1 MKATFPLV
9 PGSVLGLMGGGQLG
23 KMFAQAAT
31 RMGYHVACLERAQC
45 PAFDVSRHP
54 ILARSYED
62 PKALAEMKSL
72 VAAVTT
78 EFENVPA
85 AALETLS
92 EGPDGCFTAPQ
103 PDAVRISQDRWR
115 EKEFLSK
122 VAQVPTAP
130 YCHILTTEDALN
142 APKDLFPGVLKTAE
156 GGYDGKGQAVV
167 KTPTDATEAFAR
179 MGGVPCILEKM
190 LDLAL
195 EVSVIVCRN
204 RQGQSVTFPVF
215 ENHHRDGILAETVF
229 PARIPQK
236 LHDEAR
242 AYADRIA
249 ERLHYCGVLCI
260 EFFVLK
266 DGSLRANETAPRP
279 HNSGHVTIE
288 AALTSQ
294 YEEQVRAMTG
304 MPLGPTD
311 PICHGVM
318 LNILGDAWYDENDQK
333 REPAWAG
340 VLALPGVKLH
350 LYGKED
356 ARKKRKM
363 GHVTCLGETLDI
375 ALARAKAAAQVLHL
389 PEPK

>member
-1 MKATFPLV
+1 MKASFPLP

-31 RMGYHVACLERAQC
+31 RMGYHVACLEKAQC
-45 PAFDVSRHP
+45 PAFDDSRFP
-54 ILARSYED
+54 LLARSYED
-62 PKALAEMKSL
+62 QAALEKMKSL
-72 VAAVTT
+72 TAAVTT

-85 AALETLS
+85 EALEILS
-92 EGPDGCFTAPQ
+92 EGPNGCFTAPL

-122 VAQVPTAP
+122 VAQVPIAP
-130 YCHILTTEDALN
+130 YCRILSSADALN
-142 APKDLFPGVLKTAE
+142 APAELFPGVLKTAE
-156 GGYDGKGQAVV
+156 GGYDGKGQVIV
-167 KTPTDATEAFAR
+167 KTPQDACEAF
-179 MGGVPCILEKM
+179 GTLKGVPCILEKK

-204 RQGQSVTFPVF
+204 RQGDSVTFPVF
-215 ENHHRDGILAETVF
+215 ENRHQDGILAQTVF

-242 AYADRIA
+242 CYAQRIADRM
-249 ERLHYCGVLCI
+249 HYCGVLCI
-260 EFFVLK
+260 EFFVLR

-288 AALTSQ
+288 CALTSQ

-318 LNILGDAWYDENDQK
+318 LNILGDAWYDENDVK
-333 REPAWAG
+333 REPDWAG
-340 VLALPGVKLH
+340 VLSLAGVRLH
-350 LYGKED
+350 LYGKEE

-375 ALARAKAAAQVLHL
+375 AMERARAAAHILHL
-389 PEPK
+389 PEPS